1 MRFVWFA
8 MATFVAMLF
17 FVAPA
22 FALEPPKLVGRVND
36 YADVLSETDEARIGR
51 MLESHEKAT
60 GQQFSVLTVPSLEG
74 DSLERFSI
82 ATVEAWKLGREKQD
96 DGLLLLVARD
106 DHKVRI
112 EVGRGLEGNI
122 TDAVTSRIIRGI
134 LVPAFKKDD
143 YSGGIERAL
152 GALIALETNG
162 VANIPEEPPPPRR
175 SDHRLPAPLA
185 IFLLV
190 FMLGVPF
197 WLARWGGS
205 GRGGFGGRRGGFGG
219 WYGGSSGGGGGW
231 SGGGGGG
238 FSGGGGSFGGG
249 GASGSW

>member
-1 MRFVWFA
+1 MHRIWFA

-36 YADVLSETDEARIGR
+36 YADVLSEADEARIGR

-60 GQQFSVLTVPSLEG
+60 GQQFAVLTIPSLEG

-82 ATVEAWKLGREKQD
+82 ETVEAWKLGREKED

-112 EVGRGLEGNI
+112 EVGRGLEGSI
-122 TDAVTSRIIRGI
+122 TDAVSSRIIRGI

-152 GALIALETNG
+152 GALIALETKG
-162 VANIPEEPPPPRR
+162 VADIPEEPPERQ
-175 SDHRLPAPLA
+175 SDRQLPAPLA
-185 IFLLV
+185 LFLLI
-190 FMLGVPF
+190 FMFGVPIL
-197 WLARWGGS
+197 LARWGGWGGG
-205 GRGGFGGRRGGFGG
+205 GRGGFGGRSGGFGG
-219 WYGGSSGGGGGW
+219 WYGGY
-231 SGGGGGG
+231 
-238 FSGGGGSFGGG
+238 
-249 GASGSW
+249 